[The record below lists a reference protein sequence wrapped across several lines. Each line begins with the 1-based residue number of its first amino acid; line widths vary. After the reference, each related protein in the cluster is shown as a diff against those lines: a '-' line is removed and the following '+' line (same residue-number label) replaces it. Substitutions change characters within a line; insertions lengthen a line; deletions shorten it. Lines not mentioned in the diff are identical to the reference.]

1 MANDKDKGST
11 YTITPFSG
19 TPGQDWEDFEDEL
32 YNALALKTDERGS
45 SLADTLEGND
55 EGGAHGAQFPAG
67 ADGQKALRL
76 RNKRL
81 KDLYA
86 FIAHHQEDKEV
97 RSYLRLAHFQDPLPA
112 MQYLRDTYRK
122 NIDTI
127 TLRQMTKDFDDFDL
141 LHEIGVN
148 ENSVPLACKKLRHMN
163 SRRPAAHRFDET
175 RLTEKLLEMLFQT
188 SKHFSE
194 SATVEYNAPAGS
206 RKFEHPAGHARAGQ
220 RDFRACEA
228 HFHALWSS
236 AVRSRMPGFHT
247 RAPTAKPSAPTRNTL
262 ESGLVLS
269 EARSGAL
276 EAGSQDTYV
285 RRSGSPTKTLG
296 DLACAGDELAARR
309 GTMTTTDWGML
320 NESELAC
327 VVADEPHDE
336 FDVAYVF
343 DGDDTGSV
351 ELLCNNCRGLGHIAK
366 FCPSAKKFR
375 SHEYAIAANKNALDK
390 KNNNVAKR
398 PPGRGQRPPFRAQPP
413 APACDARDP
422 CNCAPI
428 HTHTRPACPPSEH
441 PACARNHCLI
451 CTLSTL
457 FTYALTGHTRSTVI
471 FGNLFESM
479 LNKLAGRAEAG

>member
-1 MANDKDKGST
+1 MASDKDKGST

-194 SATVEYNAPAGS
+194 SATVEYNEGHDRVVWGREIIAFGS
-206 RKFEHPAGHARAGQ
+206 EIRCF
-220 RDFRACEA
+220 
-228 HFHALWSS
+228 
-236 AVRSRMPGFHT
+236 
-247 RAPTAKPSAPTRNTL
+247 
-262 ESGLVLS
+262 
-269 EARSGAL
+269 
-276 EAGSQDTYV
+276 
-285 RRSGSPTKTLG
+285 
-296 DLACAGDELAARR
+296 
-309 GTMTTTDWGML
+309 
-320 NESELAC
+320 
-327 VVADEPHDE
+327 
-336 FDVAYVF
+336 
-343 DGDDTGSV
+343 
-351 ELLCNNCRGLGHIAK
+351 
-366 FCPSAKKFR
+366 
-375 SHEYAIAANKNALDK
+375 
-390 KNNNVAKR
+390 
-398 PPGRGQRPPFRAQPP
+398 
-413 APACDARDP
+413 
-422 CNCAPI
+422 
-428 HTHTRPACPPSEH
+428 
-441 PACARNHCLI
+441 
-451 CTLSTL
+451 
-457 FTYALTGHTRSTVI
+457 
-471 FGNLFESM
+471 
-479 LNKLAGRAEAG
+479 